1 MLPLQSQTNNIG
13 LTQRLLVQ
21 IEYGKYSKKRIRH
34 KDFPR
39 DMQGSD
45 SNRVVGNPQQDISET
60 LQDRADL
67 PELAQGKDLTSEPYR
82 EKGSSGD
89 R

>member
-1 MLPLQSQTNNIG
+1 MQVLIFYLPLQSQTQTIS

-21 IEYGKYSKKRIRH
+21 IEYGKFSKKRFRH

-45 SNRVVGNPQQDISET
+45 SDRVVGNPQQDISET

-67 PELAQGKDLTSEPYR
+67 P
-82 EKGSSGD
+82 
-89 R
+89 